1 MPEQQVRPPRQ
12 GPATRQQGAPP
23 HQGRPPS
30 PTPPTGGPGRSP
42 GSGRPAGP
50 GPGADETAQR
60 DAHRWVRLFGLA
72 IVTALGLGLLTLP
85 WPWAL
90 LPGLLCLAA
99 LVLGIV
105 ALVKVRRARV
115 RGAVTPVLIV
125 GLVLAA
131 FLTLAASGQVV
142 LWREYS
148 AYSECMEGAITGQA
162 KDSCFAQ
169 LERSLDERMRQV
181 LEAPQG

>member
-23 HQGRPPS
+23 RQGRPPS
-30 PTPPTGGPGRSP
+30 PPTGGPGH
-42 GSGRPAGP
+42 GP
-50 GPGADETAQR
+50 GPGRPADHGPAPDEAAQR
-60 DAHRWVRLFGLA
+60 DALRWVRLFGLA
-72 IVTALGLGLLTLP
+72 MVAALGLGLLTLP

-99 LVLGIV
+99 LALGIV
-105 ALVKVRRARV
+105 ALVKVRSAKV
-115 RGAVTPVLIV
+115 RGAVTPVLVV

-131 FLTLAASGQVV
+131 FLALAASGQVV

-148 AYSECMEGAITGQA
+148 AYSRCMDGAITGQA
-162 KDSCFAQ
+162 KDSCIAQ
-169 LERSLDERMRQV
+169 LERSLEDRMQQV

>member
-1 MPEQQVRPPRQ
+1 MV
-12 GPATRQQGAPP
+12 A
-23 HQGRPPS
+23 
-30 PTPPTGGPGRSP
+30 
-42 GSGRPAGP
+42 
-50 GPGADETAQR
+50 
-60 DAHRWVRLFGLA
+60 
-72 IVTALGLGLLTLP
+72 ALGLGLLSLP

-105 ALVKVRRARV
+105 ALVKVRSAKV
-115 RGAVTPVLIV
+115 RGAVTPVLVV

-148 AYSECMEGAITGQA
+148 AYTQCMEGALTEQA
-162 KDSCFAQ
+162 KDSCVAQ
-169 LERSLDERMRQV
+169 LERSLDERMQQV
-181 LEAPQG
+181 LRGPQG